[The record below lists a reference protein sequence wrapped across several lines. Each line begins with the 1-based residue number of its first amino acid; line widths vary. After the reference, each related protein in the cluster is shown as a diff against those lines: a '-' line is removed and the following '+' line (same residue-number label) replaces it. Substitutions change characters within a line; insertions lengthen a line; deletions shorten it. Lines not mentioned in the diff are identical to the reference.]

1 MTRADRDTW
10 DLASS
15 VGTTATMVATA
26 RALASKEPNAIIS
39 DPFAAPLV
47 KAVGIDALSQ
57 LVDGDVARVKTDE
70 DAELSLQPVID
81 AFAVRTR
88 FYDEFFTTAAEEG
101 IRQSVIVASGLD
113 SRAYRLPWPAG
124 SVVYEIDL
132 PAVLEFKTRTL
143 SALGAKSTATRR
155 PVAVDLREDWP
166 TVLRDNGFD
175 ENQPTA
181 WSVEGLLMYL
191 PTDAQDRLFDNIT
204 ALSAPD
210 SRLATEFAPD
220 AAAAFDQRK
229 AFDRKWR
236 ARGFS
241 VDTTQLVYQDQRGPV
256 SDYLTACG
264 WRVSEQRRGDLFEAY
279 GLTLPVDNTPV
290 VATVAVTAVLA

>member
-1 MTRADRDTW
+1 
-10 DLASS
+10 
-15 VGTTATMVATA
+15 MVATA
-26 RALASKEPNAIIS
+26 RALASREPNAIIS
-39 DPFAAPLV
+39 DPFATPLV

-57 LVDGDVARVKTDE
+57 LVDGDVARVKAD
-70 DAELSLQPVID
+70 
-81 AFAVRTR
+81 
-88 FYDEFFTTAAEEG
+88 EG

-132 PAVLEFKTRTL
+132 PAVLEFKSRTL

-210 SRLATEFAPD
+210 SRLATEYAPD

-236 ARGFS
+236 AHGFS
-241 VDTTQLVYQDQRGPV
+241 VDTTQLVYQDERGPV

-264 WRVSEQRRGDLFEAY
+264 WRVAEQRRGDLFEAY
-279 GLTLPVDNTPV
+279 GLTLPVDNAPV